1 MNELKKYFVCS
12 LILLLLSQSAN
23 AQVVSTLAGSAYLTG
38 SIDST
43 GSNAR
48 FNSPHGIACDKL
60 GNIYVADR
68 FNHKIRKVTTAGVVT
83 TLAGS
88 GNVVQEVQLL
98 STNHGQLL
106 AIPWEI
112 FT

>member
-1 MNELKKYFVCS
+1 MRKTICC
-12 LILLLLSQSAN
+12 LLLLLLNVFAQ

-38 SIDST
+38 STDGT
-43 GSNAR
+43 GSAAR

-88 GNVVQEVQLL
+88 GSVG
-98 STNHGQLL
+98 SFDGTGS
-106 AIPWEI
+106 AAS
-112 FT
+112 F